1 MLKPAPPTYKHIAM
15 KMICWNWSSCSWLW
29 ASFNHDTSAASSLG
43 NPCFLWLSMPSF
55 IFNGWWWSWL
65 VPWCQW
71 WQSPHP
77 PMQAG
82 TKQERSRKPD
92 ISLNSDV
99 LLWIPRNCS
108 CLNRR
113 ALDATVSVG
122 LNLWS
127 VSTASPFPT
136 PQPTPF
142 PISPMQSPSPLLYI
156 KKHRFKRRSSDDFQ
170 FSGHW

>member
-1 MLKPAPPTYKHIAM
+1 
-15 KMICWNWSSCSWLW
+15 
-29 ASFNHDTSAASSLG
+29 
-43 NPCFLWLSMPSF
+43 MPSF
-55 IFNGWWWSWL
+55 IFNGWWWWWSWL

-113 ALDATVSVG
+113 ALNATVSVG

-127 VSTASPFPT
+127 VNCIPIPHSTTDSISNFSNAVTFATAVYKKASRQTAF
-136 PQPTPF
+136 F
-142 PISPMQSPSPLLYI
+142 RWFSI
-156 KKHRFKRRSSDDFQ
+156 FRSLINTLFQ
-170 FSGHW
+170 FTALHLNMLNCIASMSLWLKAKHIITPRICDSCSS